1 MIKLSDYV
9 FKYLKETEHVKDA
22 FLLPGGGCM
31 HLVDSLGNSGINY
44 VCCLIEQAAG
54 IAASGYSQYV
64 NDLGVA
70 LVTTG
75 PGGTNAV
82 TPVAGAWTD
91 SIPLLV
97 LSGQV
102 KTADL
107 SSRVGTRTLGFQ
119 EIDIV
124 SIVKPITKY
133 AVTVT
138 DPKEIKYHL
147 QKAIYLA
154 KSGRQGPVWIDVPL
168 DIQAA
173 MIEESELSEYV
184 PEDVPTDLSE
194 PIKEVAKL
202 ISESERPVILAGDG
216 IRLAGGYEAFM
227 TLARRLGIPVMLTWR
242 AADFMDEEDPLY
254 YGRPGTSGQRGANL
268 IFQNCDLLI
277 SIGARMDYG
286 QIGFEHTTFSR
297 NSKKIFVDIDPNELK
312 KYLFKVDLPIC
323 ADAKDF
329 ITALSTADVRVKD
342 ISSWKDKC
350 RHWNDAYPTVKQ
362 EYFQVDD
369 GVSTYALTECLA
381 EHMGSDFVF
390 APSSSGASAEITM
403 QSIRVRPG
411 VRIIN
416 MPGLGSMGF
425 CVPNALGVA
434 VASGKKTVCIT
445 GDGGFEMNVQDLET
459 IRRLGLPV
467 TIFVLNNNGY
477 GSIMTTQ
484 RNHFKGH
491 FVASNPE
498 SGLSLPPLDKVADT
512 FGFKYYKVESIK
524 DVKDNISALLD
535 SGKPVLCEV
544 MVSKSEMT
552 LPRVASKLG
561 TDGKMHS
568 QPLENM
574 FPFLE
579 ESELDSEMIVPRLK

>member
-1 MIKLSDYV
+1 
-9 FKYLKETEHVKDA
+9 
-22 FLLPGGGCM
+22 M

-44 VCCLIEQAAG
+44 VCCLHEQGVG

-119 EIDIV
+119 EIDVV

-133 AVTVT
+133 AVTVL
-138 DPKEIKYHL
+138 DPKTIKYHL

-154 KSGRQGPVWIDVPL
+154 KSGRQGPVWLDIPL
-168 DIQAA
+168 DVQAS
-173 MIEESELSEYV
+173 MVDETSLESFEPESESVDVSAQISETV
-184 PEDVPTDLSE
+184 
-194 PIKEVAKL
+194 KL

-216 IRLAGGYEAFM
+216 IRLAGAYDEFM
-227 TLARRLGIPVMLTWR
+227 ELARKLDIPVMTTWR
-242 AADFMDEEDPLY
+242 AADFMSENDPLY
-254 YGRPGTSGQRGANL
+254 YGRPGTSGQRAANL
-268 IFQNCDLLI
+268 VFQNCDLLI
-277 SIGARMDYG
+277 TIGARMDFG
-286 QIGFEHTTFSR
+286 QIGFEHSTFSR
-297 NSKKIFVDIDPNELK
+297 CSKKVFVDIDENELK
-312 KYLFKVDLPIC
+312 KFGFNVDVPIC
-323 ADAKDF
+323 CGAEVF
-329 ITALSTADVRVKD
+329 IRGLANSDLKVKD
-342 ISSWKDKC
+342 ISTWKQKC
-350 RHWNDAYPTVKQ
+350 REWNDKYPTVLP
-362 EYFQVDD
+362 EYFEVND
-369 GVSTYALTECLA
+369 GVSTYALTEVLA
-381 EHMGSDFVF
+381 EHMGEDFVF
-390 APSSSGASAEITM
+390 APSSSGASAEVTM
-403 QSIRVRPG
+403 QSIRVRDG
-411 VRIIN
+411 LRIIN

-425 CVPNALGVA
+425 CVPSALGIA

-445 GDGGFEMNVQDLET
+445 GDGGFQMNVQELET
-459 IRRLGLPV
+459 IHRLGLPL

-477 GSIMTTQ
+477 GSIMNTQ

-498 SGLSLPPLDKVADT
+498 SGVTLPDLKKVANA
-512 FGFKYYKVESIK
+512 FGFQYYKVSNIK
-524 DVKDNISALLD
+524 EVKDNLAALVD

-544 MVSKSEMT
+544 MVSKSEQT
-552 LPRVASKLG
+552 QPRVASKLG
-561 TDGKMHS
+561 ADGKMRS

-574 FPFLE
+574 YPFLDE
-579 ESELDSEMIVPRLK
+579 QELDNEMIIPRVE